1 MCGSMTFFGLRG
13 QVVQQQLMLMN
24 FKGTVPNY
32 DAKHNLC
39 KNTILNLEY
48 IGCYRVFYGGSG
60 LHYAFQ
66 VGICRI
72 PNLSAKRSH
81 ALYVTHKLVGNW

>member
-32 DAKHNLC
+32 DAKHNFESGIYWMLQGVLRWQLFTLC
-39 KNTILNLEY
+39 I
-48 IGCYRVFYGGSG
+48 SG
-60 LHYAFQ
+60 WNMQ
-66 VGICRI
+66 
-72 PNLSAKRSH
+72 NS
-81 ALYVTHKLVGNW
+81 